1 MSRILGI
8 DFGSRRVGLA
18 LSDVTRTIAFPFK
31 FISYKSLPELLNNLK
46 EIIAES
52 EVSELVVGYPIGMK
66 GQMTQQTEEVEKFIK
81 HLRKHLN
88 IKVIPVDERLTSVQS
103 SRILQEQGIKSSRN
117 KGAVDMVSASLI
129 LQSFLDTNQKND

>member
-18 LSDVTRTIAFPFK
+18 LSDVTRTIASPLK

-46 EIIAES
+46 ETITDS

-66 GQMTQQTEEVEKFIK
+66 GQMTQQTKEVDKFIE
-81 HLRKHLN
+81 HLRKQLN
-88 IKVIPVDERLTSVQS
+88 INVIPVDERLTSVQS

-117 KGAVDMVSASLI
+117 KGAVDIVSASLI
-129 LQSFLDTNQKND
+129 LQSYLDANQKND

>member
-18 LSDVTRTIAFPFK
+18 LSDVTRTIASPLK

-46 EIIAES
+46 EIIADF

-66 GQMTQQTEEVEKFIK
+66 GQMTRQTEEVDKFIEN
-81 HLRKHLN
+81 LRKQLN
-88 IKVIPVDERLTSVQS
+88 INVIPVDERLTSVQS

-117 KGAVDMVSASLI
+117 KGAVDMVSASII
-129 LQSFLDTNQKND
+129 LQSYLDANQKND